1 VSDFKPENFLILVV
15 DDMTQNLQILM
26 SILEKVGYN
35 ISFALSGKQT
45 LERLT
50 KVKPD
55 LILLD
60 LMMPDLDGLEVCTR
74 LKVNPDW
81 CDIPVIFLTAS
92 HEPDKLL
99 EAFEKGAVD
108 YVTKPFK
115 TAELLARVKTH
126 LELKQTRDELKNMTE
141 ELEIARDSALELS
154 NLKSQFLAN
163 MSHEIRTPMNG
174 VLGMTDLLLNTE
186 LNQQQRDYLKILR
199 GSGEDLLKLIED
211 ILEISKLEM
220 GATKLSYTS
229 FDLRELLKEISLKFE
244 PQVNQKSLDFS
255 FVIDEEIPQEI
266 IGDRFYLDK
275 ILSNLIDNSIKF
287 TSQGHI
293 FVKLSNKIS
302 PVKQEIISDDKT
314 IISDDNLMIMVE
326 DTGIG
331 IGKEYQDKIF
341 KSFSQGDSS
350 NTRKYDGTGL
360 GLAICKHLVNLMKG
374 EISYQSILG
383 KGSIFCLEIPILIEE
398 KYQKNNQIITE
409 NILTN
414 QDGINIVNT
423 EKIESKPELII
434 DKNIH
439 ILVVEDSIINRKVL
453 VHQLQL
459 MGYTVNSADNG
470 EEALAQIE
478 KLNYDLIFMDC
489 QMPVLDGYD
498 ATTKIRQI
506 QKEKKSIIIGLTANV
521 LQSDRQKG
529 LDVGMDDYL
538 NKPISVES
546 LREVL
551 NKWTRVN
558 P

>member
-60 LMMPDLDGLEVCTR
+60 LMMPDLDGLEVCKR

-244 PQVNQKSLDFS
+244 PQVNQ
-255 FVIDEEIPQEI
+255 
-266 IGDRFYLDK
+266 
-275 ILSNLIDNSIKF
+275 NLW
-287 TSQGHI
+287 I
-293 FVKLSNKIS
+293 FL
-302 PVKQEIISDDKT
+302 
-314 IISDDNLMIMVE
+314 L
-326 DTGIG
+326 
-331 IGKEYQDKIF
+331 
-341 KSFSQGDSS
+341 
-350 NTRKYDGTGL
+350 
-360 GLAICKHLVNLMKG
+360 
-374 EISYQSILG
+374 
-383 KGSIFCLEIPILIEE
+383 
-398 KYQKNNQIITE
+398 
-409 NILTN
+409 
-414 QDGINIVNT
+414 
-423 EKIESKPELII
+423 
-434 DKNIH
+434 
-439 ILVVEDSIINRKVL
+439 
-453 VHQLQL
+453 
-459 MGYTVNSADNG
+459 
-470 EEALAQIE
+470 
-478 KLNYDLIFMDC
+478 
-489 QMPVLDGYD
+489 
-498 ATTKIRQI
+498 
-506 QKEKKSIIIGLTANV
+506 
-521 LQSDRQKG
+521 
-529 LDVGMDDYL
+529 
-538 NKPISVES
+538 
-546 LREVL
+546 
-551 NKWTRVN
+551 
-558 P
+558 